1 MKKLLLIALAL
12 VAAFACFAQGAKKK
26 PKVEFKVTLI
36 GEKTVFKPGDV
47 IQFKM
52 EFKAPENYRH
62 AAWVAL
68 AYVKNVPA
76 DFAKAIKKEVKGKAP
91 YQNVHFMKYQWLPND
106 GKKEYIGKF
115 STANFPEGDY
125 NISVTGLFREKPKA
139 NIKTD
144 VYQGADLIF
153 SIEK

>member
-1 MKKLLLIALAL
+1 MKKLMIIALAL
-12 VAAFACFAQGAKKK
+12 VATFACFAQGTKK
-26 PKVEFKVTLI
+26 PKVTFKTTLI
-36 GEKTVFKPGDV
+36 GEKTIFKPGEE

-52 EFKAPENYRH
+52 EFKAPENYRM

-68 AYVKNVPA
+68 AYTKNVPA
-76 DFAKAIKKEVKGKAP
+76 DFAKAINKKVTGKAP
-91 YQNVHFMKYQWLPND
+91 YQCVRFMNYQWLPNN

-115 STANFPEGDY
+115 STKNFPEGDY
-125 NISVTGLFREKPKA
+125 QMSITGLFREKPKA
-139 NIKTD
+139 NVKTD